1 MKGLC
6 GGRTPARSEAQ
17 GGKVATPERG
27 RPPAEPPC
35 SQARATTDKPPS
47 FGTQKHGGG
56 RERAFSALRLR
67 KQGRERQGFPCAM
80 MCPP

>member
-35 SQARATTDKPPS
+35 SQARATTTPS
-47 FGTQKHGGG
+47 SEAPEARGGG
-56 RERAFSALRLR
+56 REGTLRLSASIAG
-67 KQGRERQGFPCAM
+67 GRREGLSYSAM